1 MSQTKRTDDGQCHT
15 VLKMMLRIRIVS
27 QLERKVN
34 MIQLKAMWEPG
45 FSALYKNKDPQVIAE
60 EIYSIS
66 DEPTKEQIVDKAR
79 DENSE
84 LHDLFEWDD
93 SVAAEK
99 YRGFQANKLLSV
111 LKVTFIN
118 DTAEDEPSMKVMEPV
133 RMFYGN
139 PSGGE
144 GFVSIVKIMG
154 NKDMYAQLLERA
166 RAELQSFKKKY
177 NILKELEPIFEMID
191 NLK

>member
-1 MSQTKRTDDGQCHT
+1 
-15 VLKMMLRIRIVS
+15 
-27 QLERKVN
+27 

-45 FSALYKNKDPQVIAE
+45 FSTLYKNKDPQVIAE

-93 SVAAEK
+93 TVAAEK
-99 YRGFQANKLLSV
+99 YRGVQAGKLLSV
-111 LKVTFIN
+111 LKVTFVD
-118 DTAEDEPSMKVMEPV
+118 DTSDDEPPTKVMEPV
-133 RMFYGN
+133 RMFYGK
-139 PSGGE
+139 PSGEE

-154 NKDMYAQLLERA
+154 NQDMYQQLLERA
-166 RAELQSFKKKY
+166 KMELESFKKKY
-177 NILKELEPIFEMID
+177 SILKELEPIFEMID
-191 NLK
+191 GLK